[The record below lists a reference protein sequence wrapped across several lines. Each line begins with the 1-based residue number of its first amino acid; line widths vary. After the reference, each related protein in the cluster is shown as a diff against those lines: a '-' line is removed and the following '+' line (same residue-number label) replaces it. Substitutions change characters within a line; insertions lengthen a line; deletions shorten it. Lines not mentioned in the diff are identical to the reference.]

1 MSENKLVA
9 VVNGKEITQGDVL
22 KFLNDLGPQV
32 AMQFQSPD
40 GIKRVIDELV
50 NQELLYLEAVENKI
64 EKDEEFQDILNQTK
78 ITLLKSY
85 ALGKLINEEEVT
97 ETEVEEFYNEHRDHY
112 KKPETVVAS
121 HILVDNEE
129 KAQEILK
136 EIEEGLSF
144 EEAASKYS
152 SCPSKEQGGNLGE
165 FGKGQMVPEFEAK
178 AFEMEIDTISEP
190 VKTQFGYHIIKL
202 NGKNPSRVRD
212 LEEVKDEI
220 YQQAL
225 RLKQQEKYLDKI
237 NELKGK
243 YEVKIVE

>member
-178 AFEMEIDTISEP
+178 AFEMEINTISEP